1 MGHRRVV
8 ITGLG
13 IVAPNGIGKSE
24 FWRNL
29 LRGKSAV
36 DRVFAFDASSF
47 PCQVAAEVRD
57 FSPADFMTL
66 DTAKSAGRFAQF
78 AVAASQLALHDA
90 SISITAQNSED
101 VGVAYGTSLAGV
113 GDLAVDIFRS
123 FGAYSVQG
131 IAAESVIEYAPH
143 LAAGHI
149 AAEFKIHGPSMTVS
163 TNCCTGLDAIYAA
176 SSLIRAGKVTTMLA
190 GGSDA
195 PIFPETFG
203 AFCAVGALTRHNDD
217 PQRACRPYDATH
229 DGIVLGEG
237 GATLVLEE
245 LESAVARGA
254 RIYAEILGHGAAND
268 AANPRRHITGKAM
281 AKAIDMALREAG
293 VSPDDIDH
301 INAHGCGLPPSD
313 ICDTNAFKRVFDAH
327 AYEVP
332 VTSIKSMIG
341 QPLAAAGA
349 LQTAAACL
357 SIRDQCVPPTINQRE
372 RDQQCDLDYVPNRSR
387 IAGVDRVLIN
397 SQGAGGSHAAL
408 VIGRHE

>member
-1 MGHRRVV
+1 MANRRVV

-13 IVAPNGIGKSE
+13 IVAPNGIGKDE

-29 LRGKSAV
+29 VRGKSAV
-36 DRVFAFDASSF
+36 DRVFAFDVSAF

-57 FSPADFMTL
+57 FSPSEFTSL
-66 DTAKSAGRFAQF
+66 NTAKTMGRFAQF
-78 AVAASQLALHDA
+78 AVAASRLALDDA
-90 SISITAQNSED
+90 GLSITSQSSQN
-101 VGVAYGTSLAGV
+101 VGVAYGTALAGL
-113 GDLAVDIFRS
+113 GDLAVDMFRS

-149 AAEFKIHGPSMTVS
+149 AAEFKIHGPAMTVS

-176 SSLIRAGKVTTMLA
+176 SSLIQAGKVTAMLA

-195 PIFPETFG
+195 PIFPETFA
-203 AFCAVGALTRHNDD
+203 AFCSVGALTRHNLD
-217 PQRACRPYDATH
+217 PQGASRPYDATH

-237 GATLVLEE
+237 GATLVLED
-245 LESAVARGA
+245 LEAARSRGA

-268 AANPRRHITGKAM
+268 AASPRRHITGKAM
-281 AKAIDMALREAG
+281 AQAIAMALREAG
-293 VSPDDIDH
+293 ASPDDIDH

-313 ICDTNAFKRVFDAH
+313 ICDTNAFKRAFGAR
-327 AYEVP
+327 ANQIP
-332 VTSIKSMIG
+332 ITSIKSMIG
-341 QPLAAAGA
+341 QPLAAAGV

-357 SIRDQCVPPTINQRE
+357 SIRDHCVPPTINQRE
-372 RDQQCDLDYVPNRSR
+372 RHPQCDLDYVPNRSR
-387 IAGVDRVLIN
+387 IVPVSRALIN

-408 VIGRHE
+408 VIGSLD